1 MLIPVFKP
9 LGLSSHQLAK
19 KIGVDLNEKATHTG
33 TLDPMAEGVLIV
45 LTGEDRFKKTEYSS
59 WKKTYQF
66 KILVG
71 IETDTHDL
79 LGLIK
84 NIDHKKINQPI
95 FEKNL
100 KSFIGQQKQ
109 LVPKFSAQ
117 RINGQSGFELA
128 KKNQPFELQE
138 NNIEIFSL
146 EILNRETINS
156 SKLLTYLQ
164 KTINLVIGD
173 FRQAEILAKWQPT
186 LTHQQKFEL
195 ITVEVVTSKRTYIRA
210 LVRDLSKKLN
220 IPLTT
225 YSIIRTQNGPFRLK
239 NCKNFS

>member
-45 LTGEDRFKKTEYSS
+45 LTGEDRLKKTEYSS
-59 WKKTYQF
+59 WQKTYQF

-117 RINGQSGFELA
+117 RINGQSGFDLA
-128 KKNQPFELQE
+128 KKNQPFKLQK

-146 EILNRETINS
+146 EILNIETINS
-156 SKLLTYLQ
+156 GELLAYIT
-164 KTINLVIGD
+164 KTIALVTGD
-173 FRQAEILAKWQPT
+173 FRQAEILAKWEQT
-186 LTHQQKFEL
+186 LTDQQKFEL

-210 LVRDLSKKLN
+210 LVRDLSKTLN

-225 YSIIRTQNGPFRLK
+225 YAIIRTQNGPFGLK